1 MVHPAPNQRLHQS
14 LNPRPTMTDTT
25 APAVLIERLPDHVA
39 LVTINR
45 PEARNAVNGDVARGL
60 HAAIDDT
67 EADDDV
73 WVVILTGAGSDAFSA
88 GADLKAV
95 STGRGNELRTER
107 GGFAGFVHSP
117 RSKPWIAAINGPALA
132 GGCEIALACD
142 LRVAVPQAR
151 FGLPEVKRGLVAS
164 AGGLYRLPR
173 ALPQA
178 VALEM
183 ILTGEPIPAERA
195 LQLGMINVL
204 AEREGLLAAAQAL
217 SARITVNAPVA
228 VRQSLGVAKSA
239 LDLTDAELQGLS
251 AKAQSAV
258 MASEDFKEGPRAFI
272 EKRAPRWTGR

>member
-1 MVHPAPNQRLHQS
+1 
-14 LNPRPTMTDTT
+14 MTDTA

-39 LVTINR
+39 LVTLNR
-45 PEARNAVNGDVARGL
+45 PEARNAVNGEVARGL
-60 HAAIDDT
+60 QAAIDET
-67 EADDDV
+67 EADGEV
-73 WVVILTGAGSDAFSA
+73 WVVILTGSGSDAFSA

-95 STGRGNELRTER
+95 SSGRGTELRTER
-107 GGFAGFVHSP
+107 GGFAGFVHAA

-151 FGLPEVKRGLVAS
+151 FGLPEVKRALVAS

-183 ILTGEPIPAERA
+183 ILTGEPISAERA
-195 LQLGMINVL
+195 LQLGMINAL
-204 AEREGLLAAAQAL
+204 AERDGLLAAARAL
-217 SARITVNAPVA
+217 AARITVNAPGA
-228 VRQSLGVAKSA
+228 VRQSLGVARRA
-239 LDLTDAELQGLS
+239 LDLGDAELQALS
-251 AKAQSAV
+251 AQAQQAV